1 MDVFLTK
8 DTVTTADF
16 FSAYPGVPAPTVY
29 SKIRKL
35 VKAGKIQVIGK
46 GVYTTVPKIKY
57 RPEVTHWM
65 RRTADILKEDCIG
78 VNFCI
83 TQKGANLQLEVDR
96 ANINLVKKALLD
108 KGCKVLS
115 RQEADTSP
123 VPPEG
128 YIIIGPYIT
137 DMPVMEE
144 GNIGVPSLEKT
155 IVDSYISGALTQF
168 DFQKAAEAYAINY
181 SSLLR
186 YASRRGVGP
195 ELKAMVEGL
204 DHSRLEMITS
214 IQKFLPSIAV
224 KKAWIFGS
232 FARGEENPGSDLD
245 LLVDYD
251 KTNRLSL
258 LKIIRYKLDME
269 QIINREVDLIEDGH
283 LRSFAVESA
292 NRDKYLIYE
301 R

>member
-46 GVYTTVPKIKY
+46 GVYTTVPKVKY
-57 RPEVTHWM
+57 RPDITPWM
-65 RRTADILKEDCIG
+65 RQTADILKEECIG

-83 TQKGANLQLEVDR
+83 MEKGANLLLDADR
-96 ANINLVKKALLD
+96 AYISQVKKALLD

-115 RQEADTSP
+115 GKEADTSP

-137 DMPVMEE
+137 EMPVMDE
-144 GNIGVPSLEKT
+144 GNIAVPSLEKA
-155 IVDSYISGALTQF
+155 IVDSYISGALTQL
-168 DFQKAAEAYAINY
+168 DFQKTAEAYAINY

-186 YASRRGVGP
+186 YAARRGVRP
-195 ELKAMVEGL
+195 EVNAMVEGL
-204 DHSRLEMITS
+204 DQNRLEMITS
-214 IQKFLPSIAV
+214 IQKYLPSIAV
-224 KKAWIFGS
+224 KKAWVFGS
-232 FARGEENPGSDLD
+232 FARGEENPESDLD
-245 LLVDYD
+245 ILVVYD
-251 KTNRLSL
+251 KTHRLSL
-258 LKIIRYKLDME
+258 LQIIRYKLDME
-269 QIINREVDLIEDGH
+269 QIISREVDIIEDGH